1 MTSII
6 TRFQSIEGS
15 HIEKFVHKQEKN
27 TPKEN
32 PYVMNLLFL
41 EETQN
46 KKQTIETL
54 PPPN

>member
-46 KKQTIETL
+46 KKQAIETL